1 MLWLS
6 HEVVDSRQHLIFE
19 NPLFPWMIATIYHS
33 ALSRRWFEGG
43 KNKMRRFH
51 TSLAVWITLLIGLKF
66 SLVCDA
72 GNGKSISGGG
82 GPSGAVAHAST
93 ASVGPTFTKD
103 VASILYRNCVGCHR
117 PGEIAP
123 MSLLDYVTVRPWAKA
138 IQVAVLSRKMP
149 PWFADPKFGVFANDP
164 RLSDQEI
171 STITAWVDGGSLE
184 GDPQDLPLKPT
195 FTEGWKLGKPDIVID
210 IGQDFA
216 VRPGNDAY
224 EYFTVPTNFTEGKWI
239 RAAQILPGNR
249 QAVHH
254 VHVSLVMDNPGST
267 DSITTAF
274 RQPSGPLWEVKD
286 GLSRVRLDAPV
297 MNDACAGERPDLAN
311 LSGFEEGSFAAMLP
325 GKPPD
330 VFGDSTPKWIPAGA
344 KLRFQIH
351 YAKVDKP
358 QTDRTRVGLYL
369 ASRSPERPMRRL
381 DLRNRYFL
389 IPAGVENHEVRRC
402 YDFETDKLLVSI
414 TPHMHYRGKDA
425 RYELV
430 RPDGR
435 RETLLFVSPYNFNW
449 QLLYRFRDPVYVE
462 KGSRMIVTFHYD
474 NSPNHAGNP
483 DPKQVV
489 RWGDRSEDEM
499 MTSWIEYLDAAPSSL
514 SGDTLTEAA
523 KR

>member
-1 MLWLS
+1 MRKL
-6 HEVVDSRQHLIFE
+6 HIF
-19 NPLFPWMIATIYHS
+19 
-33 ALSRRWFEGG
+33 
-43 KNKMRRFH
+43 
-51 TSLAVWITLLIGLKF
+51 LAVWMTLLIGPQL
-66 SLVCDA
+66 SR
-72 GNGKSISGGG
+72 
-82 GPSGAVAHAST
+82 T
-93 ASVGPTFTKD
+93 APVGTTFTKD
-103 VASILYRNCVGCHR
+103 IAPILYKNCAGCHR

-123 MSLLDYVTVRPWAKA
+123 MSLLDYQSARPWAKA
-138 IQVAVLSRKMP
+138 IRQAVLSRTMP
-149 PWFADPKFGVFANDP
+149 PWFADPTFGAFANDP

-171 STITAWVDGGSLE
+171 SKIKAWVDGGSPE
-184 GDPQDLPLKPT
+184 GDPADLPPKPT
-195 FTEGWKLGKPDIVID
+195 FEEGWKFGKPDIVID

-216 VRPGNDAY
+216 VSPGNDAY

-249 QAVHH
+249 EVVHH
-254 VHVSLVMDNPGST
+254 VHVSLVMDDNRT
-267 DSITTAF
+267 DGVDSKTTAF
-274 RQPSGPLWEVKD
+274 RPQTGQFWEVKD
-286 GLSRVRLDAPV
+286 GLSRMRLDAPV
-297 MNDACAGERPDLAN
+297 VNDACADAPPDLQA
-311 LSGFEEGSFAAMLP
+311 LSGFEEGSFTAMLP

-344 KLRFQIH
+344 KLRFQVH
-351 YAKVDKP
+351 YAKVEKP

-389 IPAGVENHEVRRC
+389 IPPGEANHEVKRC
-402 YDFETDKLLVSI
+402 YDFESDKLLVSI

-435 RETLLFVSPYNFNW
+435 RETLLFVSPYDFNW
-449 QLLYRFRDPVYVE
+449 QLLYRFREPVYVE

-483 DPKQVV
+483 DPKETI

-499 MTSWIEYLDAAPSSL
+499 MTTWIEYLDAVPASL
-514 SGDTLTEAA
+514 SGQTVTEAA
-523 KR
+523 GR